1 MTQRQAARSRTTQ
14 GGQGVP
20 LFLVLVLL
28 LGGALG
34 VFHLAALLVSSL
46 AGGTPPPFA
55 DTLSAVLSSW
65 KNPAKGFTPAAH
77 MSGWVYPVFALL
89 IAVMTAMFVL
99 VAKVFTPRGQRGA
112 STAQALRHRA
122 TFDDV
127 RDVLSRE
134 AALRQARSGLEQT
147 MIRASMDKAEQR
159 RIRDFIK
166 TLPEGYLVTYLGKKN
181 KKELFAQSEDS
192 TLVVAPPRAGKTMY
206 IAAGRV
212 IDAPGAVLATSTRA
226 DLLQI
231 TAGPRSE
238 KGRVWAFDV
247 DGISGWPHQVRW
259 NPVLGCENIEVAKR
273 RGDAW
278 AGAQPM
284 GHDAKNEGFFN
295 SKAGHVLSRLLFAAA
310 IGGKT
315 MADVVEWSNNL
326 ASDKPRQILQDHR
339 DAPGAEMALS
349 YLESLSSSRAGET
362 VDSVQLTLSN
372 LLEPLALPRVMEM
385 LSCPPEEAFD
395 IPAFLESTD
404 TVVLMADEEAGNGTS
419 PIVSMFATE
428 VIVEARKLSQTKP
441 GARYWPPFRMVLD
454 EAANLAA
461 FPQMAKYM
469 ADSGGRGI
477 EVSVFAQTFSQLR
490 SRWGSED
497 AETIQSAATVKYYL
511 PGLGTGPE
519 VKDLSELIGPYE
531 KRNTTRTRQS
541 RGGVSSSESFQERPI
556 MSPKEINEIPTG
568 TAILR
573 YRNRTPVHIE
583 LLPWWERDDAQ
594 AIDRALMGT
603 ARARGIDPTA
613 VPEVSASLKE
623 SE

>member
-1 MTQRQAARSRTTQ
+1 MTQRQAPRQRTRQ
-14 GGQGVP
+14 SNQGVP
-20 LFLVLVLL
+20 LPIVLFLL
-28 LGGALG
+28 LGAALG
-34 VFHLAALLVSSL
+34 VLHLAALLVSSV
-46 AGGTPPPFA
+46 AGGTVPTFA
-55 DTLSAVLSSW
+55 ETLSAVISSW
-65 KNPAKGFTPAAH
+65 KNPAHGFAPSAH
-77 MSGWVYPVFALL
+77 MSWWLYPVFVLL
-89 IAVMTAMFVL
+89 AAAL
-99 VAKVFTPRGQRGA
+99 VAMCVMAGRVFTPRVRRGV
-112 STAQALRHRA
+112 STAQAVQHRA
-122 TFDDV
+122 TYDDV

-147 MIRASMDKAEQR
+147 MLRSRMEKPEQQ
-159 RIRDFIK
+159 RIREFIK
-166 TLPEGYLVTYLGKKN
+166 ALPEDYLVTFLGLKN
-181 KKELFAQSEDS
+181 KKQLFGQSEDS
-192 TLVVAPPRAGKTMY
+192 TLVIAPPRAGKTMFL
-206 IAAGRV
+206 AVGRV

-231 TAGPRSE
+231 TAGPRSK
-238 KGRVWAFDV
+238 KGKVWAFDV
-247 DGISGWPHQVRW
+247 DGISGWPHQVKW
-259 NPVLGCENIEVAKR
+259 NPVVGCENIEVAKR

-326 ASDKPRQILQDHR
+326 ASDKPRQILRDHLE
-339 DAPGAEMALS
+339 APGAEMALS
-349 YLESLSSSRAGET
+349 YLESLSTSRAGET

-372 LLEPLALPRVMEM
+372 LLEPLALPRVMDM
-385 LSCPPEEAFD
+385 LSCPAEEAFD
-395 IPAFLESTD
+395 IPAFLDSTD

-477 EVSVFAQTFSQLR
+477 EVSMFAQTFSQLR
-490 SRWGSED
+490 SRWGTED
-497 AETIQSAATVKYYL
+497 AETIQSAATIKYYL

-519 VKDLSELIGPYE
+519 VKALSELIGPYE

-541 RGGVSSSESFQERPI
+541 RGGISSSESFQERPI

-573 YRNRTPVHIE
+573 YRNRTPVHID
-583 LLPWWERDDAQ
+583 LLPWWERQDAQ
-594 AIDRALMGT
+594 AIDNALMDT
-603 ARARGIDPTA
+603 ARARGIDPTSI
-613 VPEVSASLKE
+613 PDVSTWE
-623 SE
+623 EEIG